1 MPERIDAERRTCPLC
16 GMKATGKVG
25 VFDKAVKCPRCGERS
40 VFLPTVTYA
49 EAIKALLGGFASNGR
64 LMVAARIGAYILAAF
79 VFMACAVWYARPDG
93 STIRIP
99 TVADLGNAM
108 SRHDDVE
115 LSEFLLL
122 DNGISYRE
130 ACSIIG
136 FDGTEI
142 SRVAIPGMGAMVMY
156 SWANKNG
163 SNMNAQ
169 FHNDKLTGKAQ
180 CLLK

>member
-1 MPERIDAERRTCPLC
+1 
-16 GMKATGKVG
+16 
-25 VFDKAVKCPRCGERS
+25 
-40 VFLPTVTYA
+40 LPTVTYA

-156 SWANKNG
+156 SCV
-163 SNMNAQ
+163 
-169 FHNDKLTGKAQ
+169 AQ
-180 CLLK
+180 CVAYSQYRPYCVPVPCAVSYPSSGAPGPFGEPPYQASPLPTAPDLSGLP